1 MKRIALICIALWNL
15 GIAFAGDIER
25 ISITY
30 EYISENP
37 SETPEQ
43 AEQNAIL
50 SAQMKALEENF
61 GLDVMRMTSM
71 HQQEHIETDDMTFSE
86 NFLSLS
92 ETSVRGEWIQTL
104 EQKILDKT
112 FEHGLWRVRVY
123 IEGRARN
130 HSTDLLKKLQDT
142 AGDVTLQELG

>member
-1 MKRIALICIALWNL
+1 MICIALWNL

-112 FEHGLWRVRVY
+112 FEHGL
-123 IEGRARN
+123 
-130 HSTDLLKKLQDT
+130 
-142 AGDVTLQELG
+142 